1 MNRPGSNYPSYI
13 IHVKKGYED
22 RERSIVEQ
30 FARLGMACEWILD
43 YDIADLSPEVLDR
56 YQYRG
61 RKLGPAEISCSL
73 KHIGAWEK
81 IAAGSSAGAFVFE
94 DDVLIDLRRF
104 KAVAAAAIGEFQAG
118 GRQVGYISLGDG
130 CAMYVPWTKTR
141 KGQLLYPAE
150 QVRATDSYWITRETA
165 RLRLAWIKEHGFH
178 LPADHLINKIDNE
191 LGIPILWLAPTVV
204 TQGSHTGRFASQIQ
218 AWDRGELKEKVKWV
232 IKKFRRKYL
241 YPLLGVDLRS
251 LEPALKADLGI
262 GEPTGDGGGRGPDC
276 QHL

>member
-22 RERSIVEQ
+22 RERSIIEQ

-94 DDVLIDLRRF
+94 DDVLIDLQRF
-104 KAVAAAAIGEFQAG
+104 KAGFTRCCTACSSAPSLNVGPPRFSSTHQNHGAA
-118 GRQVGYISLGDG
+118 
-130 CAMYVPWTKTR
+130 C
-141 KGQLLYPAE
+141 
-150 QVRATDSYWITRETA
+150 
-165 RLRLAWIKEHGFH
+165 
-178 LPADHLINKIDNE
+178 
-191 LGIPILWLAPTVV
+191 
-204 TQGSHTGRFASQIQ
+204 RF
-218 AWDRGELKEKVKWV
+218 
-232 IKKFRRKYL
+232 
-241 YPLLGVDLRS
+241 
-251 LEPALKADLGI
+251 
-262 GEPTGDGGGRGPDC
+262 
-276 QHL
+276 